1 MSESLFTRYHMCSFS
16 QVANSYS
23 KLVAQQRVIE
33 EACFVGCGFI
43 VGRKPTMKL
52 AGGSGS
58 ETNVG
63 GD

>member
-1 MSESLFTRYHMCSFS
+1 MCSFS